1 MNVKESYKYWLA
13 NYDTNENGTRD
24 LEAISLDKI
33 IATKTL
39 LIV

>member
-1 MNVKESYKYWLA
+1 MNVKNLKYWLA
-13 NYDTNENGTRD
+13 NYDNYENGTRD
-24 LEAISLDKI
+24 LEAILDKI